1 MEQEQAIH
9 NLGVIIPTARGRKIA
24 YAIYAAA
31 ALITTNVVIGFAAV
45 GVAQP
50 GWLIVA
56 TAIVG
61 NLAAPF
67 GALAIANAKEN

>member
-1 MEQEQAIH
+1 MEEHAQNI
-9 NLGVIIPTARGRKIA
+9 GVIIPTAKGRKIA

-31 ALITTNVVIGFAAV
+31 ALITTNVVIGFAAI
-45 GVAQP
+45 GAAQP

-67 GALAIANAKEN
+67 GTLAIANAKED